1 MDPDLN
7 KNLPLKEIIKN
18 AYGQIITNYK
28 QHLILSYLAM
38 MPFLLIGILYPI
50 NLDPKDITI
59 LRAVTYL
66 VPLSLI
72 YIFTSIFYYRLF
84 SLGAEGFLKINLNDL
99 AMAFGK
105 TTLFSF
111 MLVLVQII
119 ASITIIALFGL
130 MFSIIFSVANL
141 DPENNLILSYLLPLI
156 IIAFLLLIS
165 LRVQPTFVSISIK
178 DTLITMRSAY
188 YYTRD
193 NNKNLLIIGLFC
205 ILPTYCASQLLFYII
220 YNIVTIN
227 PSLQSIL
234 TYLFAPIT
242 MLSFALLIAAG
253 TEIYKY
259 LVPINLSV
267 NGKTD

>member
-1 MDPDLN
+1 
-7 KNLPLKEIIKN
+7 
-18 AYGQIITNYK
+18 
-28 QHLILSYLAM
+28 
-38 MPFLLIGILYPI
+38 
-50 NLDPKDITI
+50 
-59 LRAVTYL
+59 
-66 VPLSLI
+66 
-72 YIFTSIFYYRLF
+72 
-84 SLGAEGFLKINLNDL
+84 
-99 AMAFGK
+99 MAFGK